1 MPSRHACNALSLT
14 AAPPAVPGDC
24 CSGRGAL
31 YRQTVLLSSFASAEM
46 NALLAR
52 SCRNHGGKARLWP
65 THKGVLSQIIPQARQ
80 VFERLPAALAAG
92 GAPAAG
98 GSPWHHWQQAFALRA
113 NRIMPTVL
121 LCSGLLCSA
130 LA

>member
-1 MPSRHACNALSLT
+1 M
-14 AAPPAVPGDC
+14 PGDC

-98 GSPWHHWQQAFALRA
+98 GSPGILASLAAGLCTACQQDNANCPALLWPA
-113 NRIMPTVL
+113 L
-121 LCSGLLCSA
+121 LCSGLT
-130 LA
+130 